1 VKDLI
6 VGITE
11 KDIQDV
17 LAGEYIEPRPTRN
30 ELAAKMRDLK
40 DEAYYINKLDRLV
53 NGKEP
58 RKEREK
64 VKRNKQ
70 ITELQQKIKDLQK
83 ELPPTDAEL
92 KRRLAAIKTKNEN
105 EAVKIK
111 ERISKGDFETKKKV
125 PFLEDPEMQKK
136 FPKEYKAALDAIV
149 ARE

>member
-1 VKDLI
+1 MAKTIGEIAKSHVNEIGVNLKEVVRKTFEDVKDLI

-58 RKEREK
+58 RKE
-64 VKRNKQ
+64 
-70 ITELQQKIKDLQK
+70 
-83 ELPPTDAEL
+83 
-92 KRRLAAIKTKNEN
+92 
-105 EAVKIK
+105 
-111 ERISKGDFETKKKV
+111 
-125 PFLEDPEMQKK
+125 
-136 FPKEYKAALDAIV
+136 
-149 ARE
+149 